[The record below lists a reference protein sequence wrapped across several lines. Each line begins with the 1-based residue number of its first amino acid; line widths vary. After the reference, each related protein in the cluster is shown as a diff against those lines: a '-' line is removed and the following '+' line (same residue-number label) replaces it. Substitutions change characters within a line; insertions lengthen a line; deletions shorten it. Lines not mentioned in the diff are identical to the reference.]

1 MSVLDDMLDDPRNA
15 VRSPR
20 STLLRTTA
28 AVIGTA
34 ILLAVLALSARY
46 VAGNWREIVYGQTAT
61 PTVINPED
69 GASIVSNEMSRMRG
83 VSPLSSN
90 GDKLG

>member
-34 ILLAVLALSARY
+34 ILLAVLAFSARY
-46 VAGNWREIVYGQTAT
+46 VAGNWREIVYGQTAS
-61 PTVINPED
+61 TVINPEN
-69 GASIVSNEMSRMRG
+69 GVSTVGNEMSRTRG
-83 VSPLSSN
+83 VSPLASN
-90 GDKLG
+90 GDNLG